1 VEHGSVRVFITY
13 DDLARRLN
21 TAGANGGAVELAG
34 NEALTPAAMD
44 LVQQRNLAVHR
55 HTGSVAER
63 PATDSSPI
71 AAKRQAD
78 AGGAGIACPAPRAES
93 AGSGGAIGLV
103 VSQPTNAV
111 RGLIDGLFRTGL
123 RLADYTLDSCWM
135 ANTRAMGVAIAT
147 GRLAGGVAVLP
158 FAAEAMVLANKLRG
172 IRAVQGT
179 TRAAIAAALRRF
191 DANVLIVEHAASTF
205 YEIGSMI
212 RLFVSHRCGAGA
224 NAALMATLTELERV

>member
-1 VEHGSVRVFITY
+1 MFVTY

-21 TAGANGGAVELAG
+21 TAGASGGAVELAG
-34 NEALTPAAMD
+34 NEFLTPAAMD

-55 HTGSVAER
+55 GAVADKTATGS
-63 PATDSSPI
+63 SSNY
-71 AAKRQAD
+71 AKRQAD
-78 AGGAGIACPAPRAES
+78 AATAVIACPAPRTETT
-93 AGSGGAIGLV
+93 GSGAIGLV
-103 VSQPTNAV
+103 VSQPSNAV
-111 RGLIDGLFRTGL
+111 RGLIDGLFRSGL
-123 RLADYTLDSCWM
+123 RLADYTMDSCWM
-135 ANTRAMGVAIAT
+135 ANTRSMGQAIAA

-158 FAAEAMVLANKLRG
+158 YAAEAMVLANKLRG

-212 RLFVSHRCGAGA
+212 RLFAGQRCGAGA
-224 NAALMATLTELERV
+224 NAPLMATLTELER